1 MGFYQ
6 PLLAVSVEHQYFS
19 DGLWKDLDFV
29 PDAATSK
36 VIAGAGLLARPSLN
50 GIGVFYDQDQRQALR
65 LYVEDAKGVL
75 GLTFKV
81 YARDKTFANYT
92 APSRRGKAVLCFDSR
107 TGTVDPGTGKAR
119 LSRGE
124 AVSEQDFE
132 DMDALVERGIL
143 GDQDR
148 RMPPDFVLNVFIEPG
163 PDGGFDAKE
172 YVVGFDARRAIWKY
186 HLLGSMNRGNP
197 FIVDL
202 DNRVEFEFCGE
213 VMLSGDKPAKVF
225 RSKELIPFLEKSP
238 YRFQL
243 REPGPGSGKVL
254 IKRLPVASGSRLGM
268 EVINGKNE
276 IVSESFVNY

>member
-6 PLLAVSVEHQYFS
+6 PLLSVSVEHQYFS
-19 DGLWKDLDFV
+19 DGLWKGLDFV

-36 VIAGAGLLARPSLN
+36 VIAGAGLLARPSIS
-50 GIGVFYDQDQRQALR
+50 GIGVFYDQDRRQALQ
-65 LYVEDAKGVL
+65 LYVEDAKGPL
-75 GLTFKV
+75 GLTFKA
-81 YARDKTFANYT
+81 YARDKAFANYT
-92 APSRRGKAVLCFDSR
+92 APSRRGNAVLCFDSR
-107 TGTVDPGTGKAR
+107 NGTVDPGTGKTR
-119 LSRGE
+119 LSSGE

-132 DMDALVERGIL
+132 DMDSLVEKGVL

-148 RMPPDFVLNVFIEPG
+148 RAPPDFVLNVFVEPG
-163 PDGGFDAKE
+163 PDGGFAAQD
-172 YVVGFDARRAIWKY
+172 YVIGFDARRAIWKY
-186 HLLGSMNRGNP
+186 HLLGNMNRGNP

-213 VMLSGDKPAKVF
+213 VMLSGNKPAKVF
-225 RSKELIPFLEKSP
+225 RSKELLPFLEKSHF
-238 YRFQL
+238 RFQL

-254 IKRLPVASGSRLGM
+254 IKRLPVASGNRLGM